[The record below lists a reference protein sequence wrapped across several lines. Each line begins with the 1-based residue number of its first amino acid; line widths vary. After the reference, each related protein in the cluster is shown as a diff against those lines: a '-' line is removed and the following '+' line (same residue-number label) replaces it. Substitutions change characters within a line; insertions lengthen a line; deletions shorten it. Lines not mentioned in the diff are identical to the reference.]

1 MTETV
6 PTLNELADAL
16 AHAESTRVP
25 IAPLS
30 QLRPGLTVDEA
41 YEVQQINVAKKLA
54 GGARI
59 IGRKVGLTSKAMQ
72 EQLKVDQPDY
82 GAITNDMLVSAP
94 TTVDVSVL
102 ISSRVEGEFAF
113 RTGARI
119 PAGIYTRD
127 QLREL
132 IDQVYVSMEIIDS
145 RIADWKI
152 GLVDTIADNASSAR
166 LVVGQGVPATAE
178 LLDALPDTT
187 LELVKDGEPLAAGP
201 GSAVLGDPLLGALWV
216 VNRLGE
222 LGEDIEAGE
231 IILAGAVHASVPLTP
246 GSTWTVQA
254 HGFIPATIETA
265 H

>member
-1 MTETV
+1 MTEAL
-6 PTLNELADAL
+6 PTLAELADAL
-16 AHAESTRVP
+16 AQAEATRIP

-30 QLRPGLTVDEA
+30 QLRPSLTVDDA

-54 GGARI
+54 AGSRI

-72 EQLKVDQPDY
+72 EQLGVNQPDY

-94 TTVDVSVL
+94 ATVDVGVL

-119 PAGIYTRD
+119 PAGNYSLA

-145 RIADWKI
+145 RVADWKI

-166 LVVGQGVPATAE
+166 LVIGEGVPASPE
-178 LLDALPDTT
+178 LFDALPGTQ
-187 LELVKDGEPLAAGP
+187 LELVKDGEQIAAGP

-222 LGEDIEAGE
+222 LGQTIEAGE

-246 GSTWTVQA
+246 GSTWTVRA
-254 HGFIPATIETA
+254 EGFVSATIETA
-265 H
+265 K